1 MVAQVVISNEG
12 NIGRFKKPQAVKR
25 ALDVRARA
33 TSLAAPVNFLPN
45 YLQRKIGNIEQM
57 LSRVNETYKESGGD
71 GDFPITILV
80 STAKDR

>member
-1 MVAQVVISNEG
+1 
-12 NIGRFKKPQAVKR
+12 
-25 ALDVRARA
+25 
-33 TSLAAPVNFLPN
+33 
-45 YLQRKIGNIEQM
+45 M